1 MSTNSGGESTIL
13 QNGQCVYRMPGAS
26 GCQLEMHSNRHSRE
40 KGCTFGRATISPL
53 AEPAQQGTSGNSRVG
68 GEVPA
73 DSGFGPGTGVVW
85 PLRCGNL
92 VVNSCLPD
100 GLVPSSSSLST
111 QKRKWARLQLAIPVF
126 VRSRGENG
134 KDLLEFAT
142 AVNISA
148 GGALVVVRRTLP
160 KATMV
165 SLEIPS
171 APLGPASG
179 LPRSS
184 RAMRAKTV
192 WISHLDGYHLLGMK
206 FTRPLSTD
214 AATVPQSLRRKAAS
228 VV

>member
-1 MSTNSGGESTIL
+1 
-13 QNGQCVYRMPGAS
+13 MPGAFD
-26 GCQLEMHSNRHSRE
+26 CQSEMQSNRHSRE
-40 KGCTFGRATISPL
+40 KPCTFGRVTIVPL
-53 AEPAQQGTSGNSRVG
+53 AKPAEQETFGNSRVG
-68 GEVPA
+68 GEVPP
-73 DSGFGPGTGVVW
+73 DSRVRPGTGVVW
-85 PLRCGNL
+85 PLRCGHSA
-92 VVNSCLPD
+92 VNSCFPD
-100 GLVPSSSSLST
+100 GLVPNSSSPST

-126 VRSRGENG
+126 VRSRDDNG

-192 WISHLDGYHLLGMK
+192 WISHLDGYHLLGLK

-214 AATVPQSLRRKAAS
+214 AATVPQAFRRKAAS